1 MILKIIV
8 DNNQIG
14 DMAPRDEKVNILRD
28 EFCKIGV
35 TISPD
40 LSIKTTFDSLK
51 KSDKNEK
58 FIKLINNN
66 NMEYNINGEILAGLV
81 KGDVFLI
88 IDCGILLRVSLKD
101 PREYEVVEEGGWWRK
116 HAPIKKEIMNKF
128 IFHKHEFINFN
139 GKINAMWLDTW
150 EGIVRTNSHCNII
163 DRIDKNSGGL
173 ILTVECSFPDKPLIE
188 IDKYFAKIGSPKIWE
203 DSIEFSIEY

>member
-8 DNNQIG
+8 NNTQIG

-28 EFCKIGV
+28 EFCKIGE

-40 LSIKTTFDSLK
+40 LSIRTTFNSLK

-58 FIKLINNN
+58 YIKPINNRVEN
-66 NMEYNINGEILAGLV
+66 NINGEILAGLV

-101 PREYEVVEEGGWWRK
+101 PREYKVIEEGDGWRK
-116 HAPIKKEIMNKF
+116 EAPIKKEIMNKF
-128 IFHKHEFINFN
+128 VFHKHEFINFN
-139 GKINAMWLDTW
+139 GKIHAMWCDTW
-150 EGIVRTNSHCNII
+150 QGVVRTNSNCKII
-163 DRIDKNSGGL
+163 DRIDNNNGGL

-188 IDKYFAKIGSPKIWE
+188 IDKYFAEIGSPKIWE